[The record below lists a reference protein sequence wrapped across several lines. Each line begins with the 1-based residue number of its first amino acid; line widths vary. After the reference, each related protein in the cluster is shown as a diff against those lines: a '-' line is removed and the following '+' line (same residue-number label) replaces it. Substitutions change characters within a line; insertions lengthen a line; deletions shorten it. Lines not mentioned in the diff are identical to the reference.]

1 MVPRQLARTS
11 AYDCRRMTQLL
22 CLSCCRTS
30 PSLVMHL
37 WRSVDPFPKSLFWL
51 CTLATAA
58 CMDKASQVLARGVP
72 PGLPQSYRALADHGG
87 VPRSTV
93 HARAHDRQSMQK
105 KAERQQYLTP
115 SEDKALVDYFLYM
128 ANIGYPV
135 RIKHVPDIAFRTTT
149 ICLVLFEAT
158 DSDVDA
164 ANYYTVFV
172 DR

>member
-1 MVPRQLARTS
+1 
-11 AYDCRRMTQLL
+11 
-22 CLSCCRTS
+22 
-30 PSLVMHL
+30 
-37 WRSVDPFPKSLFWL
+37 
-51 CTLATAA
+51 
-58 CMDKASQVLARGVP
+58 MDKASQVLARGVP

-115 SEDKALVDYFLYM
+115 SEDKALVDYFLHI
-128 ANIGYPV
+128 ANMGYPV
-135 RIKHVPDIAFRTTT
+135 RIKHVPDIAFRATT
-149 ICLVLFEAT
+149 ICLALFEAT

-164 ANYYTVFV
+164 ANNYTVFV